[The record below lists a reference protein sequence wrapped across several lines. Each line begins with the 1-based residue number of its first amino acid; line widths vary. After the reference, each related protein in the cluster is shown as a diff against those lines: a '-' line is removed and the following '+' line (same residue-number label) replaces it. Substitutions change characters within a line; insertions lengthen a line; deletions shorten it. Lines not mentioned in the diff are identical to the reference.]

1 MLKPDVIEGFD
12 NYKQQNGT
20 WNIKQVW
27 KGKFI
32 SNQILKIKAL
42 IYSSNKRFFSSS

>member
-32 SNQILKIKAL
+32 SNQILKIKDL
-42 IYSSNKRFFSSS
+42 IYNL